1 MGVVSRSCPEDQHS
15 FSPQKKMKFFVL
27 LNLAAVGLADYE
39 MGMGKEMMSKW
50 MQMKAMESCWGAE
63 TMKQYTVEM
72 KKAIAKCSNEDAPE
86 LSLPPFKSSYRF
98 VNTMINQGNDM
109 DMLKN
114 MMAAM
119 SMSMNQDNSE
129 FSYVQPYSTNSG
141 RSDSFMD
148 KMKMMMMKM
157 KMKDV
162 MRSNYQDDY
171 DMSEVFKSMRSSDR
185 IDNYRTVSYRKNDP
199 MSQFKQMFN
208 SYRSKRQ
215 ASRRPQQPSR
225 RTQPSDNLDLGDR
238 LVEKLAEQKRHME
251 QTIGNMT
258 CVLKETNALDASN
271 NLDIQAMKRDM
282 QQYTMPSP
290 WFGQKYEQILD
301 TCYEMATNL
310 PREIADNSVVS
321 GSFGTIKL
329 GEIKMFM
336 KCEMRSK
343 MKLCMNQDIKNKV
356 ESNFG
361 PMQSILQQT
370 QLNEAEFFPLV
381 MQLLHGEEIDYMTGS
396 M

>member
-1 MGVVSRSCPEDQHS
+1 M
-15 FSPQKKMKFFVL
+15 
-27 LNLAAVGLADYE
+27 
-39 MGMGKEMMSKW
+39 KW
-50 MQMKAMESCWGAE
+50 MKMKAMESCWGSE
-63 TMKQYTVEM
+63 NMKLYTVEL

-86 LSLPPFKSSYRF
+86 LSLPPYRSSYRF
-98 VNTMINQGNDM
+98 VNAMINQGNNM

-114 MMAAM
+114 MMATM
-119 SMSMNQDNSE
+119 STSMNQDNSE
-129 FSYVQPYSTNSG
+129 FSYVQPYSTNSD

-157 KMKDV
+157 KMKDM
-162 MRSNYQDDY
+162 MRSNYQDD
-171 DMSEVFKSMRSSDR
+171 DGQFFNEFFKSMGSSDR
-185 IDNYRTVSYRKNDP
+185 MDNYRTGSYRKNDP

-251 QTIGNMT
+251 QKIGNMT

-290 WFGQKYEQILD
+290 WFGQKYEEMLD
-301 TCYEMATNL
+301 TCYEMASNL
-310 PREIADNSVVS
+310 PADIADNSVVS
-321 GSFGTIKL
+321 GSFGTVRL
-329 GEIKMFM
+329 GEIKMFTNCYE
-336 KCEMRSK
+336 KAEI
-343 MKLCMNQDIKNKV
+343 KLCMNQDIKTKV

-361 PMQSILQQT
+361 PMEQLLEQT
-370 QLNEAEFFPLV
+370 QLTEAEFFPLV
-381 MQLLHGEEIDYMTGS
+381 MQLLHGQEMYWDYMAGS

>member
-1 MGVVSRSCPEDQHS
+1 
-15 FSPQKKMKFFVL
+15 
-27 LNLAAVGLADYE
+27 
-39 MGMGKEMMSKW
+39 
-50 MQMKAMESCWGAE
+50 
-63 TMKQYTVEM
+63 
-72 KKAIAKCSNEDAPE
+72 
-86 LSLPPFKSSYRF
+86 
-98 VNTMINQGNDM
+98 
-109 DMLKN
+109 
-114 MMAAM
+114 
-119 SMSMNQDNSE
+119 
-129 FSYVQPYSTNSG
+129 
-141 RSDSFMD
+141 
-148 KMKMMMMKM
+148 MKMMIMKM
-157 KMKDV
+157 KIKDM

-171 DMSEVFKSMRSSDR
+171 DMSEFFKSMRSSDMM
-185 IDNYRTVSYRKNDP
+185 DNYRTGSYRKNDP

-251 QTIGNMT
+251 EKIGNMT

-282 QQYTMPSP
+282 QKYTMPSP

-310 PREIADNSVVS
+310 PAEINNHSTVS
-321 GSFGTIKL
+321 GSFGKVKL

-336 KCEMRSK
+336 KCEMRRK
-343 MKLCMNQDIKNKV
+343 MQLCMNQDIKSKV

-361 PMQSILQQT
+361 PMEQILQQT
-370 QLNEAEFFPLV
+370 QLTEYEFFPLV
-381 MQLLHGEEIDYMTGS
+381 MHMLHGEEMDYMTEGF
-396 M
+396 

>member
-1 MGVVSRSCPEDQHS
+1 
-15 FSPQKKMKFFVL
+15 
-27 LNLAAVGLADYE
+27 
-39 MGMGKEMMSKW
+39 
-50 MQMKAMESCWGAE
+50 
-63 TMKQYTVEM
+63 
-72 KKAIAKCSNEDAPE
+72 
-86 LSLPPFKSSYRF
+86 
-98 VNTMINQGNDM
+98 
-109 DMLKN
+109 
-114 MMAAM
+114 
-119 SMSMNQDNSE
+119 MNQDNSE

-141 RSDSFMD
+141 RSDSFID
-148 KMKMMMMKM
+148 KMKMMMM
-157 KMKDV
+157 
-162 MRSNYQDDY
+162 SNYQDDY
-171 DMSEVFKSMRSSDR
+171 DMSEFFKSMSSSDR
-185 IDNYRTVSYRKNDP
+185 MDNYRTGSYRKNDP

-251 QTIGNMT
+251 QKIGNMT
-258 CVLKETNALDASN
+258 CVLKETNALGASN

-361 PMQSILQQT
+361 PMQSILQRT
-370 QLNEAEFFPLV
+370 QLTEAEFFPLV

>member
-1 MGVVSRSCPEDQHS
+1 MGSLSELPRRRTQ
-15 FSPQKKMKFFVL
+15 KMKFFAL
-27 LNLAAVGLADYE
+27 LALAAVVVADYE
-39 MGMGKEMMSKW
+39 NEMMNKW
-50 MQMKAMESCWGAE
+50 IKMKAMESCWGSE
-63 TMKQYTVEM
+63 NMKLYTVEL

-86 LSLPPFKSSYRF
+86 LSLPPYRSSYRF
-98 VNTMINQGNDM
+98 VNAMINQGSDM
-109 DMLKN
+109 DRLKN

-119 SMSMNQDNSE
+119 STSMNQDNSE
-129 FSYVQPYSTNSG
+129 FSYVQPYSTNSD

-157 KMKDV
+157 KMKNM
-162 MRSNYQDDY
+162 MRSNYQNDD
-171 DMSEVFKSMRSSDR
+171 EQLFNEFFKSMGSTDR
-185 IDNYRTVSYRKNDP
+185 MDNYRTGSYRKNDP

-251 QTIGNMT
+251 QEIGNMT

-290 WFGQKYEQILD
+290 WFGQKYEQILE

-336 KCEMRSK
+336 KCEMRRK
-343 MKLCMNQDIKNKV
+343 MQLCMNQDIKNKV

-361 PMQSILQQT
+361 PIQSILQQT
-370 QLNEAEFFPLV
+370 QLTEAEFFPLV

>member
-1 MGVVSRSCPEDQHS
+1 MG
-15 FSPQKKMKFFVL
+15 
-27 LNLAAVGLADYE
+27 
-39 MGMGKEMMSKW
+39 
-50 MQMKAMESCWGAE
+50 
-63 TMKQYTVEM
+63 
-72 KKAIAKCSNEDAPE
+72 
-86 LSLPPFKSSYRF
+86 
-98 VNTMINQGNDM
+98 
-109 DMLKN
+109 
-114 MMAAM
+114 
-119 SMSMNQDNSE
+119 
-129 FSYVQPYSTNSG
+129 
-141 RSDSFMD
+141 
-148 KMKMMMMKM
+148 MMMKM
-157 KMKDV
+157 KMKDM

-171 DMSEVFKSMRSSDR
+171 DMSEFFKSMRSSDR
-185 IDNYRTVSYRKNDP
+185 MDNYRTGSYRKNDP

-251 QTIGNMT
+251 QEIGNMT

-290 WFGQKYEQILD
+290 WFGQKYEQILE

-310 PREIADNSVVS
+310 PREFADNSVVS
-321 GSFGTIKL
+321 GSFGTVKL
-329 GEIKMFM
+329 GEIKMCM
-336 KCEMRSK
+336 K
-343 MKLCMNQDIKNKV
+343 QDIKNKV

-370 QLNEAEFFPLV
+370 QLTEAEFFPLV

>member
-1 MGVVSRSCPEDQHS
+1 
-15 FSPQKKMKFFVL
+15 
-27 LNLAAVGLADYE
+27 
-39 MGMGKEMMSKW
+39 MGKEMMTKW
-50 MQMKAMESCWGAE
+50 VKMKAMESCWGSE
-63 TMKQYTVEM
+63 NMKSYTVEM
-72 KKAIAKCSNEDAPE
+72 KKAIAKCNNEDAPE

-98 VNTMINQGNDM
+98 VNAMINQGNNM

-119 SMSMNQDNSE
+119 STSMNQDNSE
-129 FSYVQPYSTNSG
+129 FSYIQPYSTNSD
-141 RSDSFMD
+141 RSDNFMD

-157 KMKDV
+157 KMKDM
-162 MRSNYQDDY
+162 MRSNYQNDD
-171 DMSEVFKSMRSSDR
+171 EQLFNEFFKSMGSTDR
-185 IDNYRTVSYRKNDP
+185 MDNYRTGSYRKNDP

-225 RTQPSDNLDLGDR
+225 RTQPSDSLDLGDR

-290 WFGQKYEQILD
+290 WFGQKYEQILE

-370 QLNEAEFFPLV
+370 QLTEAEFFPLV

>member
-1 MGVVSRSCPEDQHS
+1 MGSLSELPRRPTQ
-15 FSPQKKMKFFVL
+15 KMKSFVL
-27 LNLAAVGLADYE
+27 LTLAAVGLADYE
-39 MGMGKEMMSKW
+39 SKEMMSKW

-63 TMKQYTVEM
+63 NMKQYTVEL

-86 LSLPPFKSSYRF
+86 LSLPPYRSSYRF
-98 VNTMINQGNDM
+98 VNAMINQGNNM

-114 MMAAM
+114 MMTAM

-129 FSYVQPYSTNSG
+129 FSYVQPYSINSG
-141 RSDSFMD
+141 KSDSFMD

-157 KMKDV
+157 KMKDM
-162 MRSNYQDDY
+162 MRSNYQNDD
-171 DMSEVFKSMRSSDR
+171 EQLFNEFFKSMGSSDR
-185 IDNYRTVSYRKNDP
+185 MDNYRTGNYRKNDP

-215 ASRRPQQPSR
+215 VPRQDTDS
-225 RTQPSDNLDLGDR
+225 LDLGDR
-238 LVEKLAEQKRHME
+238 LVEKLAEQKHQME
-251 QTIGNMT
+251 AKIGNMT
-258 CVLKETNALDASN
+258 CVMRELNVLDASN
-271 NLDIQAMKRDM
+271 NIDVQAMKRDI
-282 QQYTMPSP
+282 QKYNMPSE
-290 WFGQKYEQILD
+290 WFKNKYEHLLD

-356 ESNFG
+356 
-361 PMQSILQQT
+361 
-370 QLNEAEFFPLV
+370 
-381 MQLLHGEEIDYMTGS
+381 
-396 M
+396 

>member
-1 MGVVSRSCPEDQHS
+1 
-15 FSPQKKMKFFVL
+15 MKFFVL
-27 LNLAAVGLADYE
+27 LTLAAVVLADYE
-39 MGMGKEMMSKW
+39 MGQEKMMSQW
-50 MQMKAMESCWGAE
+50 IQMKAMESCWGAE
-63 TMKQYTVEM
+63 NMRQYTVEM
-72 KKAIAKCSNEDAPE
+72 KKAIAKCSNQDAPE
-86 LSLPPFKSSYRF
+86 LSLPPYRSSYRF
-98 VNTMINQGNDM
+98 VNAMINNGKSM

-114 MMAAM
+114 MMTAM

-141 RSDSFMD
+141 KSDSFMD

-171 DMSEVFKSMRSSDR
+171 DMAEFFKSMGSS
-185 IDNYRTVSYRKNDP
+185 DNYRTGSYRKNDP

-215 ASRRPQQPSR
+215 VAYQV
-225 RTQPSDNLDLGDR
+225 DNLDLGDR
-238 LVEKLAEQKRHME
+238 LVEKLAEQKHHME
-251 QTIGNMT
+251 AKIGNLT
-258 CVLKETNALDASN
+258 CVLRETNAIDASN
-271 NLDIQAMKRDM
+271 NLDLQAMKRDA

-290 WFGQKYEQILD
+290 WFGQKYEQMLD
-301 TCYEMATNL
+301 SCYEMATNL
-310 PREIADNSVVS
+310 PAEIADNSVVS
-321 GSFGTIKL
+321 GSFGTFKL
-329 GEIKMFM
+329 GEFKMFEKCSM
-336 KCEMRSK
+336 KGE

-361 PMQSILQQT
+361 PMEELLQQT
-370 QLNEAEFFPLV
+370 QLTEHEFFPLV
-381 MQLLHGEEIDYMTGS
+381 MQLLHGKEMDYMTGG